1 MSGTAVP
8 TSHPV
13 VLCEGQEP
21 HQCSTAQLVDR
32 RGRPRLDVATVR
44 LPRHVAEIAD
54 REAAKWSMPVQQWL
68 EWLVKKE
75 AGIK

>member
-32 RGRPRLDVATVR
+32 RGRPRLDVVTVR
-44 LPRHVAEIAD
+44 LS
-54 REAAKWSMPVQQWL
+54 REAVDLAEKSCGSPGAPTAKWIEQAIRKFSNF
-68 EWLVKKE
+68 E
-75 AGIK
+75 